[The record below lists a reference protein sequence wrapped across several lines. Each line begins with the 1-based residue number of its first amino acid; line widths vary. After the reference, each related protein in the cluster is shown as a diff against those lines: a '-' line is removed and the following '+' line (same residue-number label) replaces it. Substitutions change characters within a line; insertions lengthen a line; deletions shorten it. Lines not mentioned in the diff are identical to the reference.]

1 MTSTDTDNAQ
11 KAPAKDRW
19 DLPDVS
25 GLVVG
30 VLGGTGPQGKG
41 LAYRLARAGQKVI
54 IGSRA
59 ADRAEAAAGELGHGV
74 EGADNADTA
83 RRSDIVIV
91 AVPWDGHGKTLESL
105 REELAGKLVVDCVNP
120 LGFDKKGAYALK
132 PEEGSAAEQ
141 AAALLPDSRVTAAF
155 HHLSA
160 VLLQNPEIDEID
172 TDVMVLGEVR
182 ADVEIVQ
189 ALAGRIPGMRGVFA
203 GRLRN
208 AHQVESL
215 VANLISVN
223 RRYKAHA
230 GLRVT
235 DVSPIPPMIT
245 KITGQHDA
253 EQGVRVLQRVQR
265 EIALR
270 AHRDV
275 AAVQGGARVRVLVQT
290 ERDDPAGRRRAGT
303 RPRRGCAANPV
314 QVAQPVTA
322 VTASDPDED
331 GADPPVAVA
340 GGGGGHRWRL
350 LDSRARGGD
359 CADRTGRTGR
369 YVPESPTGSGPPV
382 PFGHARRTHAA
393 DHPPSTSVPATPR
406 KPRDRLRLHRRQW
419 TPCAIAS
426 SAPPRHFA
434 PTVRPSRSA
443 GRGCVR
449 C

>member
-1 MTSTDTDNAQ
+1 MTSTDSAQ
-11 KAPAKDRW
+11 QPTAGKAPAKDPW

-54 IGSRA
+54 IGSRVAERAQAA
-59 ADRAEAAAGELGHGV
+59 ADELGHGI
-74 EGADNADTA
+74 EGADNADCA
-83 RRSDIVIV
+83 RRSDLVIV

-105 REELAGKLVVDCVNP
+105 RGELAGKLVVDCVNP
-120 LGFDKKGAYALK
+120 LGFDKQGAYALK

-160 VLLQNPEIDEID
+160 VLLQDPEIDEID

-235 DVSPIPPMIT
+235 DV
-245 KITGQHDA
+245 
-253 EQGVRVLQRVQR
+253 
-265 EIALR
+265 
-270 AHRDV
+270 
-275 AAVQGGARVRVLVQT
+275 
-290 ERDDPAGRRRAGT
+290 
-303 RPRRGCAANPV
+303 
-314 QVAQPVTA
+314 
-322 VTASDPDED
+322 
-331 GADPPVAVA
+331 
-340 GGGGGHRWRL
+340 
-350 LDSRARGGD
+350 
-359 CADRTGRTGR
+359 
-369 YVPESPTGSGPPV
+369 
-382 PFGHARRTHAA
+382 
-393 DHPPSTSVPATPR
+393 
-406 KPRDRLRLHRRQW
+406 
-419 TPCAIAS
+419 
-426 SAPPRHFA
+426 
-434 PTVRPSRSA
+434 
-443 GRGCVR
+443 
-449 C
+449 

>member
-1 MTSTDTDNAQ
+1 MTSTDSAQ
-11 KAPAKDRW
+11 TTPGTPETPGAAPAKAPAKDPW

-25 GLVVG
+25 GLVIG

-41 LAYRLARAGQKVI
+41 LAYRFAKAGQKVI

-59 ADRAEAAAGELGHGV
+59 ADRAQAAAEELGHGV
-74 EGADNADTA
+74 EGADNTETA

-91 AVPWDGHGKTLESL
+91 AVPWDGHAKTLESL

-160 VLLQNPEIDEID
+160 VLLEDPAIEEID

-208 AHQVESL
+208 AHQVEAL

-230 GLRVT
+230 GIRLT
-235 DVSPIPPMIT
+235 DV
-245 KITGQHDA
+245 
-253 EQGVRVLQRVQR
+253 
-265 EIALR
+265 
-270 AHRDV
+270 
-275 AAVQGGARVRVLVQT
+275 
-290 ERDDPAGRRRAGT
+290 
-303 RPRRGCAANPV
+303 
-314 QVAQPVTA
+314 
-322 VTASDPDED
+322 
-331 GADPPVAVA
+331 
-340 GGGGGHRWRL
+340 
-350 LDSRARGGD
+350 
-359 CADRTGRTGR
+359 
-369 YVPESPTGSGPPV
+369 
-382 PFGHARRTHAA
+382 
-393 DHPPSTSVPATPR
+393 
-406 KPRDRLRLHRRQW
+406 
-419 TPCAIAS
+419 
-426 SAPPRHFA
+426 
-434 PTVRPSRSA
+434 
-443 GRGCVR
+443 
-449 C
+449 

>member
-1 MTSTDTDNAQ
+1 MTSTDSAQ
-11 KAPAKDRW
+11 TPAKAPAKDPW

-41 LAYRLARAGQKVI
+41 LAHRLAMAGQKVI

-59 ADRAEAAAGELGHGV
+59 AERARTAAEELGNGV
-74 EGADNADTA
+74 EGADNAETA

-91 AVPWDGHGKTLESL
+91 AVPWEGHGKTLESL
-105 REELAGKLVVDCVNP
+105 RAELSGKLVVDCVNP

-160 VLLQNPEIDEID
+160 VLLQDPEIERID
-172 TDVMVLGEVR
+172 TDVMVLGEDR
-182 ADVEIVQ
+182 ADVETVQ

-235 DVSPIPPMIT
+235 DV
-245 KITGQHDA
+245 
-253 EQGVRVLQRVQR
+253 
-265 EIALR
+265 
-270 AHRDV
+270 
-275 AAVQGGARVRVLVQT
+275 
-290 ERDDPAGRRRAGT
+290 
-303 RPRRGCAANPV
+303 
-314 QVAQPVTA
+314 
-322 VTASDPDED
+322 
-331 GADPPVAVA
+331 
-340 GGGGGHRWRL
+340 
-350 LDSRARGGD
+350 
-359 CADRTGRTGR
+359 
-369 YVPESPTGSGPPV
+369 
-382 PFGHARRTHAA
+382 
-393 DHPPSTSVPATPR
+393 
-406 KPRDRLRLHRRQW
+406 
-419 TPCAIAS
+419 
-426 SAPPRHFA
+426 
-434 PTVRPSRSA
+434 
-443 GRGCVR
+443 
-449 C
+449 

>member
-1 MTSTDTDNAQ
+1 MTTPDGTPATNEAPAK
-11 KAPAKDRW
+11 KAPAKDPW

-30 VLGGTGPQGKG
+30 VLGGTGDQGRG

-59 ADRAEAAAGELGHGV
+59 AERARTAAEELGGAELGV
-74 EGADNADTA
+74 EGADNAECS

-91 AVPWDGHGKTLESL
+91 AVPWEGHGKTLESL
-105 REELAGKLVVDCVNP
+105 REELSGKLVIDCVNP

-160 VLLQNPEIDEID
+160 VLLQDPEIAEID

-182 ADVEIVQ
+182 ADTDLVQ
-189 ALAGRIPGMRGVFA
+189 ALAARIPGMRGVFA

-235 DVSPIPPMIT
+235 DV
-245 KITGQHDA
+245 
-253 EQGVRVLQRVQR
+253 
-265 EIALR
+265 
-270 AHRDV
+270 
-275 AAVQGGARVRVLVQT
+275 
-290 ERDDPAGRRRAGT
+290 
-303 RPRRGCAANPV
+303 
-314 QVAQPVTA
+314 
-322 VTASDPDED
+322 
-331 GADPPVAVA
+331 
-340 GGGGGHRWRL
+340 
-350 LDSRARGGD
+350 
-359 CADRTGRTGR
+359 
-369 YVPESPTGSGPPV
+369 
-382 PFGHARRTHAA
+382 
-393 DHPPSTSVPATPR
+393 
-406 KPRDRLRLHRRQW
+406 
-419 TPCAIAS
+419 
-426 SAPPRHFA
+426 
-434 PTVRPSRSA
+434 
-443 GRGCVR
+443 
-449 C
+449 